1 MNQRIID
8 TLHPYQEL
16 AIGGGNALSHP
27 DLIPFLQKLKE
38 KKIIANMTVNQV
50 HFEANQDL
58 IRKLVEEKLIYGL
71 GVSLVS
77 PTQKFIETIKQYP
90 NAVIHVINGVFSIDD
105 LMNLQNNN
113 LKILILG
120 YKELRRGN
128 DYLNKNHIIVNNRK
142 RWLKG
147 VLPDIIDR
155 FNTIS
160 FDNLAIEQLDVKRL
174 MSDEEWE
181 QFYMGDDGTSTFYV
195 DMVEQKFAK
204 SSTASMNERYDLLD
218 SVDEMFNVIRDN
230 ERNK

>member
-1 MNQRIID
+1 M
-8 TLHPYQEL
+8 
-16 AIGGGNALSHP
+16 A
-27 DLIPFLQKLKE
+27 
-38 KKIIANMTVNQV
+38 VNQV

-204 SSTASMNERYDLLD
+204 SSTAPMNERYDLLD